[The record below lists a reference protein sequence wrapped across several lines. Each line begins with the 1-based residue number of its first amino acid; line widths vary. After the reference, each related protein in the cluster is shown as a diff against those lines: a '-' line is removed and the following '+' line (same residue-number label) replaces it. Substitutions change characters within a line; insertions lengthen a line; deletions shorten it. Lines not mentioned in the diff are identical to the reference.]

1 MTRRSIN
8 LSDPLHEYLL
18 EASLREHPVLRRLRD
33 ETASMANS
41 SMQIAPEQGQF
52 MAFVVETLGARRT
65 LEIGTFTGYSALVV
79 ALALPDDGTV
89 VACDVSEEWTDVA
102 RRYWAE
108 AGIAHKID
116 LRLGP
121 ALETLDAMLEDG
133 EAERFDFAF
142 IDADKEPY
150 EDYYER
156 ALRLLRPG
164 GIAMVDNTL
173 WSGRVADPDDDDDG
187 SEIMRAFNAKLKDD
201 ERVSL
206 SLLPVGD
213 GVTLARK
220 R

>member
-1 MTRRSIN
+1 
-8 LSDPLHEYLL
+8 
-18 EASLREHPVLRRLRD
+18 
-33 ETASMANS
+33 
-41 SMQIAPEQGQF
+41 
-52 MAFVVETLGARRT
+52 
-65 LEIGTFTGYSALVV
+65 
-79 ALALPDDGTV
+79 
-89 VACDVSEEWTDVA
+89 
-102 RRYWAE
+102 
-108 AGIAHKID
+108 
-116 LRLGP
+116 
-121 ALETLDAMLEDG
+121 MLEDG

-187 SEIMRAFNAKLKDD
+187 TEIMRAFNAKLKDD

>member
-187 SEIMRAFNAKLKDD
+187 TEIMRAFNAKLKDD
-201 ERVSL
+201 
-206 SLLPVGD
+206 
-213 GVTLARK
+213 
-220 R
+220 